1 MNTEYRNSN
10 ELFSYDDLQR
20 LQLLLEI
27 KPYVLTR
34 SQYLYNIFLK
44 RLLDII
50 IASLAIIL
58 LLPVFIVIS
67 LIIAFESGLPIFF
80 RQQRVGRGGT
90 LFNICKFR
98 TMFVNAPKNVS
109 TFEMRNS
116 ESYITRVGKVL
127 RRTSLDELPQLLNV
141 LQGKMSLIGP
151 RPLIPKE
158 KDMDYLRKYNGIYQ
172 LRPGITGLAQIRG
185 RDLMEIDQKIHLDC
199 EYLRG
204 LSFKTDLKIFFQTF
218 LVVFRKDDV
227 AF

>member
-1 MNTEYRNSN
+1 
-10 ELFSYDDLQR
+10 
-20 LQLLLEI
+20 
-27 KPYVLTR
+27 
-34 SQYLYNIFLK
+34 
-44 RLLDII
+44 
-50 IASLAIIL
+50 
-58 LLPVFIVIS
+58 
-67 LIIAFESGLPIFF
+67 
-80 RQQRVGRGGT
+80 
-90 LFNICKFR
+90 
-98 TMFVNAPKNVS
+98 MFVNAPKNVS

-116 ESYITRVGKVL
+116 ESYITKVGKVL